1 MREQLAFALVVGLF
15 FVSAFGLPMLLS
27 HSEHQMMGCPLQS
40 AQMVLCSKAALEHL
54 SLWQSMF
61 ASTLSILV
69 LLLGVIFIRFR
80 VEPLSLATASVRFRT
95 YHDSPRRP
103 TFLQELFSSGIL
115 NRKEDHHF

>member
-1 MREQLAFALVVGLF
+1 
-15 FVSAFGLPMLLS
+15 MLLS
-27 HSEHQMMGCPLQS
+27 HSEHHAGCPLQS

-95 YHDSPRRP
+95 YHNSPRP